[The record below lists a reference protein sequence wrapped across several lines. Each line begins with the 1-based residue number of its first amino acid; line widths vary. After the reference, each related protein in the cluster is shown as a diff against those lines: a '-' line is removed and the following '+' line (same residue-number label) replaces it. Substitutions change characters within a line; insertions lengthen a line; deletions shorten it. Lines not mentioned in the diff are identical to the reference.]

1 MAAVAGAPISN
12 QLIDGEDDTG
22 DGGDE
27 NGGDETESDPRPP
40 ADLIGTFDDFE
51 TLEPWRAYQDIGSI
65 SSTTE
70 YTSDGN
76 QSALL
81 EPRDDDGQV
90 RVRRELDEPIDVRAV
105 APGVTVAGDRD
116 ARVRLQLQDSSG
128 HYVEFSRQVRS
139 EMPFV
144 SDNFGLSRVSG
155 DPDLTDVVTVQ
166 IVSWFG
172 ESTDGRLAIDELYFV
187 PTVGTGTVCLQFHG
201 GYESHYT
208 DALEILE
215 DADTEIPAT
224 AFVPTDRI
232 RETERD
238 GHDDR
243 LTLDQL
249 ETLSSAGW
257 TIGSYG
263 ARGTPINGSGEVME
277 TNVASPIDWLTE
289 RGFDDGARYL
299 AVPGSQYSE
308 ASYEAVRE
316 HYELAFSGWGLSQ
329 GYPSDPHRCTVTVD
343 PDPEQAVELL
353 EWTAARGG
361 YTSIAFTAFDDDE
374 DREALEEL
382 VSRLDEL
389 VAQDLLEV
397 GTPDDLLDAANEL
410 EAALDDDEDGDDVVD
425 DPDDHAIE
433 DEEAE
438 EAVDPDEE
446 VVGETEED
454 ADDETEG
461 DAVEESDRDTIGET
475 EDDESRE
482 PEGDATEESD
492 RDVSGASEED
502 TIEES
507 AGVELEDT
515 DGNWSEIG
523 PNESVRNSAR

>member
-1 MAAVAGAPISN
+1 MERRSYLTAMAAVAGAPISN

-27 NGGDETESDPRPP
+27 HGGDETESDPRPP
-40 ADLIGTFDDFE
+40 ADLVGIFDDFE
-51 TLEPWRAYQDIGSI
+51 TLEPWRAYQGIGSI
-65 SSTTE
+65 SSTTA
-70 YTSDGN
+70 YTADGN

-81 EPRDDDGQV
+81 EPREEDGQV

-105 APGVTVAGDRD
+105 APGITVAADRD

-172 ESTDGRLAIDELYFV
+172 ERTDGRLAIDDLYFV
-187 PTVGTGTVCLQFHG
+187 PTLGTGTVCLQFHG

-208 DALEILE
+208 DAFEVLE
-215 DADTEIPAT
+215 DADTDVPAA
-224 AFVPTDRI
+224 AFVPPDRI
-232 RETERD
+232 PGE
-238 GHDDR
+238 DR
-243 LTLDQL
+243 LTLEAL
-249 ETLSSAGW
+249 ETLSAAGW
-257 TIGSYG
+257 TVGSYG
-263 ARGTPINGSGEVME
+263 ARGTPINGSGEEME
-277 TNVASPIDWLTE
+277 STVTSPIDWLTE

-308 ASYEAVRE
+308 DSYEAVRA
-316 HYELAFSGWGLSQ
+316 HYDLAFSGWGLSQ
-329 GYPSDPHRCTVTVD
+329 GYPSDPHRCTVTDD

-361 YTSIAFTAFDDDE
+361 VTSIAFTSFDTDE

-382 VSRLDEL
+382 VARLDEL

-410 EAALDDDEDGDDVVD
+410 EAAVADDENGDDVVD
-425 DPDDHAIE
+425 DPDDHAID
-433 DEEAE
+433 DEGSDD
-438 EAVDPDEE
+438 VDPDEE
-446 VVGETEED
+446 MI
-454 ADDETEG
+454 
-461 DAVEESDRDTIGET
+461 EESER
-475 EDDESRE
+475 
-482 PEGDATEESD
+482 DATEERDGSQGEPSARSHEPDEAGENSEDEDGDSLEEGTD
-492 RDVSGASEED
+492 RNVDDILGD
-502 TIEES
+502 P
-507 AGVELEDT
+507 LEDT
-515 DGNWSEIG
+515 DGSWSEIG
-523 PNESVRNSAR
+523 PNESVHSSTR